1 LQNISQKVVFEVLKM
16 ITSLQGGNSIL
27 RELQALQ
34 AEAAGLKDQSHNVNA
49 VQQGDFGTMLANAL
63 NNVNTTMVDADN
75 LRTRFDMGD
84 DSVSLSDVMIA
95 SQKASMAFEA
105 TIQIRNKCVEAYK
118 SIMQM
123 QV

>member
-1 LQNISQKVVFEVLKM
+1 M

-27 RELQALQ
+27 RELQALH
-34 AEAAGLKDQSHNVNA
+34 AEAAGLKEQSQNVNA
-49 VQQGDFGTMLANAL
+49 TQQGDFGTMLANAL
-63 NNVNTTMVDADN
+63 NNVNGTIVEADN
-75 LRTRFDMGD
+75 LRTRFDIGD
-84 DSVSLSDVMIA
+84 KTVSLSDVMIA

-105 TIQIRNKCVEAYK
+105 TVQIRNKCMEAYK

>member
-1 LQNISQKVVFEVLKM
+1 M

-34 AEAAGLKDQSHNVNA
+34 AEAAGLKDQSHNV
-49 VQQGDFGTMLANAL
+49 
-63 NNVNTTMVDADN
+63 NVNTTMVDADN

>member
-1 LQNISQKVVFEVLKM
+1 M

-84 DSVSLSDVMIA
+84 NSVSLSDVMIA

-118 SIMQM
+118 NIMQM